1 MATVWSRRRVL
12 GAVSA
17 FGGVGLA
24 GCSSQFSSGGSP
36 PAASTRSPASTPLG
50 PVEDGPA
57 APAPSCPDGVE
68 SVDPRWVVAGPGPLD
83 GFELRVDR
91 DAYARGDE
99 LVTRLRNVTDEERT
113 SGVEAKYDVQYLGAD
128 GWHTILG
135 TDAEGAVVIP
145 DLGILHEPGEGF
157 TWRFP
162 LTRAG
167 VSRET
172 DRGPTYHACQPIR
185 PGTYRFVYWGIVTE
199 REREEDFETKY
210 ALGVAFDV
218 EAEG

>member
-1 MATVWSRRRVL
+1 MTSRWSRRRVL

-17 FGGVGLA
+17 AGSVGLA
-24 GCSSQFSSGGSP
+24 GCPSGVPTGSP
-36 PAASTRSPASTPLG
+36 PSGTPTRSAPSTDVG
-50 PVEDGPA
+50 EADDGPA

-83 GFELRVDR
+83 GFELRLDR
-91 DAYARGDE
+91 DVYARGAE
-99 LVTRLRNVTDEERT
+99 LTVRLRNVAEGERT
-113 SGVEAKYDVQYLGAD
+113 SGVAAKYDLQYRAAD

-135 TDAEGAVVIP
+135 TDADGAVVIP

-172 DRGPTYHACQPIR
+172 DRGPTYHACQPVR
-185 PGTYRFVYWGIVTE
+185 AGTYRFVYWGIVTE
-199 REREEDFETKY
+199 REREEDFATEY

-218 EAEG
+218 EAE